1 MPLSPPVLL
10 FLLLLPLLFPVL
22 SLPSASPPPP
32 SDGSVCYNG
41 CSGHGTCVDYT
52 CECFPGY
59 HGEDCRT
66 DFKDRDHL
74 ILSAGDF
81 NLRRANFTRET
92 RRHDVMLVGFSSF
105 ACARCIT
112 AEPDYHRAAASL
124 RGLGVAFGRVDVG
137 KERVLAED
145 YPMSI
150 PSLMLFKRG
159 RPFNYE
165 GFHTSAAIVA
175 FVRKQLAPPVLRLDS
190 ADAVDAFVRG
200 PAGGAASAQSGSPAS
215 SSTSSSSSPN
225 PAAPPSYRPA
235 AATVVVGFFASTDDE
250 AYVFAVVS
258 LYGCAVVQLYGCTVV
273 QCTPVQLFSV
283 RL

>member
-1 MPLSPPVLL
+1 METLGSGNSVPRAMPLSPLL
-10 FLLLLPLLFPVL
+10 LLLLPLLFPVL
-22 SLPSASPPPP
+22 SLSSASPPPS

-66 DFKDRDHL
+66 DFTDRDHL

-81 NLRRANFTRET
+81 NLTRANFTRET

-137 KERVLAED
+137 KERALAED

-175 FVRKQLAPPVLRLDS
+175 FVRKQLAPPVLRLDT

-200 PAGGAASAQSGSPAS
+200 PTGGAASGAASAQSGSPAS
-215 SSTSSSSSPN
+215 SSTSCSSSPS

-250 AYVFAVVS
+250 EYV
-258 LYGCAVVQLYGCTVV
+258 CAVV
-273 QCTPVQLFSV
+273 
-283 RL
+283 